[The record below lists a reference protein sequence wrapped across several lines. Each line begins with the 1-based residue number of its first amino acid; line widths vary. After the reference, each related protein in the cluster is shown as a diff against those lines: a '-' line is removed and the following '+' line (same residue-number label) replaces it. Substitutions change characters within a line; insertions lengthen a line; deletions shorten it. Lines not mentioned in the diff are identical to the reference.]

1 MWVMVEKFE
10 SWFLHNK
17 QKVFGFQSPIWFWG
31 LLLLKISVQCLSIC
45 LWQSYQVWAFFT
57 FLADLAYCAPGGAS
71 IGGGGG
77 GGTEDFSANSTPNNR
92 DFKNTVG
99 WTFDVGGNLIS
110 QPFSPLKMHK
120 MSQFFSQCLLMP
132 SSGSWKPFLNQG
144 KLLQL
149 APTQI
154 YYVFISVCIIILVYF
169 CYASSFEWYE
179 LNNYDDM
186 G

>member
-1 MWVMVEKFE
+1 ME
-10 SWFLHNK
+10 
-17 QKVFGFQSPIWFWG
+17 
-31 LLLLKISVQCLSIC
+31 
-45 LWQSYQVWAFFT
+45 
-57 FLADLAYCAPGGAS
+57 DLAYCAPRGAS
-71 IGGGGG
+71 IGGGGGG

-169 CYASSFEWYE
+169 SYASSFEWCVCITISDHSINKGTYF
-179 LNNYDDM
+179 LPFLYLSLRGHFFTWTWTKNVILRNNYPPHL
-186 G
+186 GFWTTPI